1 MHVGG
6 GKRGEDHQDL
16 SYQRCYST
24 KDIIKHEIFDRFWGL
39 IDQIDLDVEAYSGQT
54 IYAFNKLTELSF
66 EKGKPH
72 NPSLV
77 AGIRAIL
84 TILEYAE
91 NLRVDITSATYQIG
105 ILLKKSKMLITEH
118 TDQQLLEEV
127 AAANKDREAKKCS
140 SSPTQSFSNM
150 FKKRNL
156 AVSEASNIPEVDL
169 NIRKSRNQYQL
180 LSMSKHPFE
189 ISDLSKHLIKNL
201 QATVL
206 TN

>member
-77 AGIRAIL
+77 TGVKAML
-84 TILEYAE
+84 TIVEYAK
-91 NLRVDITSATYQIG
+91 NPQVDIPTAIYQIG
-105 ILLKKSKMLITEH
+105 ILLKKSKLLTTEH
-118 TDQQLLEEV
+118 TDQQLLEKV
-127 AAANKDREAKKCS
+127 ASANRDREA
-140 SSPTQSFSNM
+140 N
-150 FKKRNL
+150 
-156 AVSEASNIPEVDL
+156 
-169 NIRKSRNQYQL
+169 
-180 LSMSKHPFE
+180 
-189 ISDLSKHLIKNL
+189 
-201 QATVL
+201 
-206 TN
+206 